1 MLPREAMGM
10 VIGQVLGTCWS
21 VFVGGRLQ
29 GVSENVSEHGPQHKR
44 ATFRHGTCSLQHMF
58 QPHDRERERARE
70 AGGRER
76 REGGTEGG
84 RAGGTKLL
92 GADARSITLSENA
105 VTTRIYLTIVLL
117 TRAPGSELR
126 ATQSHG
132 GFQAEVG
139 KLRHA

>member
-1 MLPREAMGM
+1 MLLKMFRNMAPSTNERHFDMEPVVCSTCSSPTTERESARERQEGEREEREA
-10 VIGQVLGTCWS
+10 
-21 VFVGGRLQ
+21 
-29 GVSENVSEHGPQHKR
+29 
-44 ATFRHGTCSLQHMF
+44 
-58 QPHDRERERARE
+58 
-70 AGGRER
+70 R
-76 REGGTEGG
+76 REGGRE
-84 RAGGTKLL
+84 GTKLL